1 ASAPAELHPVWP
13 NRLGRVGSRR
23 VLRSKGAFQELRARS
38 FRRSAE
44 GLGNPTVA
52 HRDRR
57 GGTAACWPAVPV
69 AADGLA
75 DSRARHRPHRHRRR
89 AEAEDNPAEDNSPLE
104 DKPEMAGRAEQSG
117 STAREPSLP
126 TPRRR
131 SLVPRWHYPCE
142 KSSPCPLTQT
152 RSIHKKINQEQ
163 GTFKTT
169 LALAAERLF
178 DGTIQLPLCLGFP
191 RRPLS
196 AGANRRNRPKA
207 TDAA

>member
-23 VLRSKGAFQELRARS
+23 VLRSKGAFRESRARS
-38 FRRSAE
+38 LRRSAE

-57 GGTAACWPAVPV
+57 RGTAACWPAVPV

-75 DSRARHRPHRHRRR
+75 DRRACHRPHRHRRQ

-104 DKPEMAGRAEQSG
+104 DKPEMAGRAEQAG

-131 SLVPRWHYPCE
+131 SLVPRWQAHSRRELTEC
-142 KSSPCPLTQT
+142 SSASQAEP
-152 RSIHKKINQEQ
+152 RSSTLSSKKI
-163 GTFKTT
+163 
-169 LALAAERLF
+169 
-178 DGTIQLPLCLGFP
+178 PW
-191 RRPLS
+191 RRVLI
-196 AGANRRNRPKA
+196 GAK
-207 TDAA
+207 